1 MGQVLLAHQTTGTPL
16 PVRGQPCF
24 MMRHEISTAG
34 IFVLKP
40 SRKEVRHVKTGCMF
54 FFFLFFSFFFF
65 LKKTEDTEKQ
75 QLGQIRRKNHKHVPL
90 SRGPDL
96 SAASLLSQHWDS
108 HSRNHSQVIPEF
120 ANSKGS

>member
-1 MGQVLLAHQTTGTPL
+1 
-16 PVRGQPCF
+16 

-40 SRKEVRHVKTGCMF
+40 SRKEVRHVKTECAFFFLLF
-54 FFFLFFSFFFF
+54 FFF
-65 LKKTEDTEKQ
+65 KTEDTEKQ

-96 SAASLLSQHWDS
+96 SAAALL
-108 HSRNHSQVIPEF
+108 
-120 ANSKGS
+120 